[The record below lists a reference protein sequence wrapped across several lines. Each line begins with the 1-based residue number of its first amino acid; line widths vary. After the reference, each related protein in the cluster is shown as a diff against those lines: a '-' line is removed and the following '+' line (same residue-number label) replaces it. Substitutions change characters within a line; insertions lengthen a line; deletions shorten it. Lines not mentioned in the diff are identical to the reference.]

1 MKALEGIKVCDFSHV
16 MAGPFCSYYLALMGA
31 DVTKI
36 EPPGAGDPFRVYGPD
51 RRYDGM
57 SAAFIAINVGKRS
70 IVLDLKKPE
79 GQEIVRKLIA
89 ASDVVVENFRP
100 GVIDRLGFGYE
111 ACKTLKNDIIFCSV
125 SGYGQKSP
133 LRDYPAIDNVVQAAS
148 GMTMQS
154 GLEGGGPVRIG
165 FAVVDTWTGMTAAY
179 AVMSALFRRARTGEG
194 QYIDASMMDSAVAFM
209 TSSVAS
215 YLVTGKVF
223 PRTGNVGYSGQPTA
237 GVFKTADGGYIS
249 LGVVQNVEFANFA
262 KALGHPEW
270 AQDPRFGS
278 PGLRKDNEAAITR
291 LVADVIKT
299 KDGETWER
307 ELNAVGAPCALVRNT
322 EQVVAMDHFKDRNLF
337 IPVNIPGLPDKEDV
351 SVLNAGFSTNEDGP
365 GVQGRPP
372 RHGEHTREVLGELG
386 YQAEEIDTLV
396 KGGVV
401 FTPQDE
407 A

>member
-1 MKALEGIKVCDFSHV
+1 VKALEGIKVCDFSHV
-16 MAGPFCSYYLALMGA
+16 MAGPFASYYLALMGA

-79 GQEIVRKLIA
+79 GQEIVRKIIA
-89 ASDVVVENFRP
+89 SSDVVVENFRP

-111 ACKTLKNDIIFCSV
+111 ACKALKSDIIFCSI

-148 GMTMQS
+148 GMAMQS
-154 GLEGGGPVRIG
+154 GVDGEGPVRVG
-165 FAVVDTWTGMTAAY
+165 FAVVDTCTGMTAAY
-179 AVMSALFRRARTGEG
+179 AIMSALFRRSRTGEG

-209 TSSVAS
+209 TSSIAT
-215 YLVTGKVF
+215 YLVTGKTF

-237 GVFKTADGGYIS
+237 AIYPTRDGGYVS
-249 LGVVQNVEFANFA
+249 LGVVQNAQFANFS

-270 AQDPRFGS
+270 AEDPRFGS
-278 PGLRKDNEAAITR
+278 PGLRKENEEAITK
-291 LVADVIKT
+291 LVGDVLIT
-299 KDGETWER
+299 RDGPDWER

-322 EQVVAMDHFKDRNLF
+322 EQVVAMDHFKDRDLF
-337 IPVNIPGLPDKEDV
+337 IDVHIPGLPDREDV
-351 SVLNAGFSTNEDGP
+351 KVLNAGFSTNVDGP
-365 GVQGRPP
+365 GVSGRPP
-372 RHGEHTREVLGELG
+372 RHGEHTRSILVELG
-386 YQAEEIDTLV
+386 YSPADVENLV
-396 KGGVV
+396 DSGIVHPG
-401 FTPQDE
+401 